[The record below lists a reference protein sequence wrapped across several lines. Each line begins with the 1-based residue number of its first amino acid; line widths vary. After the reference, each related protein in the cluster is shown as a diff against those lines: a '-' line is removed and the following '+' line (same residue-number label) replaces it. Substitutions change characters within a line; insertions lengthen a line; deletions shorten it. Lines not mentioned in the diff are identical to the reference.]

1 MKRKYISFVMLL
13 SAVLAFSSCLSND
26 DDVTYTNETAM
37 TAFSLSKVKQYLH
50 TTSSLGTDSVYKI
63 YLSVSKYKFNID
75 QIHGIVYNPDSLPYG
90 VDASKVIT
98 SVTALNSSYITV
110 KSLTSDS
117 LAYHS
122 STDSMDF
129 RKPREFR
136 IFSNSGAAYR
146 NYTVHVNVHKEAADS
161 FKWNLLTT
169 TSAIGSLVKMKAVS
183 VNGKIYI
190 FGYDG
195 TNTVVLS
202 SAISDGKT
210 WTQSDDAFTANAW
223 HNLAVQGG
231 AVYMLDNGILRRMK
245 NDSWTALGSTTISA
259 LIGASSAKLY
269 ALSSDNLLV
278 SSTDEGVTW
287 TAETLADDASLLPTQ
302 DLSLWCLPSI
312 TNANTNHLAVI
323 GNRSNTAYPS
333 DAIAAVWGKVEE
345 NATGSENQPWSYY
358 NITSDN
364 KYPAPRLSGLQTTCY
379 DSAILAIGGN
389 GLGSSTK
396 KALDAI
402 YRSSDGGVTF
412 QKDSVILFPS
422 AMRSSTQTFAITSD
436 ANKYLWFFSGGTG
449 QVFRGRTNRL
459 GWCDEQ
465 KIFTE

>member
-1 MKRKYISFVMLL
+1 MKRKYISFVVLL
-13 SAVLAFSSCLSND
+13 SAVLAFSSCLSNND
-26 DDVTYTNETAM
+26 DNVTYTNETAM

-169 TSAIGSLVKMKAVS
+169 TSAIGNLVKMKAVS
-183 VNGKIYI
+183 ANGKIYI

-210 WTQSDDAFTANAW
+210 WMQSDGAADRLKP
-223 HNLAVQGG
+223 NL
-231 AVYMLDNGILRRMK
+231 
-245 NDSWTALGSTTISA
+245 
-259 LIGASSAKLY
+259 
-269 ALSSDNLLV
+269 
-278 SSTDEGVTW
+278 
-287 TAETLADDASLLPTQ
+287 P
-302 DLSLWCLPSI
+302 
-312 TNANTNHLAVI
+312 
-323 GNRSNTAYPS
+323 NRF
-333 DAIAAVWGKVEE
+333 GKV
-345 NATGSENQPWSYY
+345 
-358 NITSDN
+358 
-364 KYPAPRLSGLQTTCY
+364 R
-379 DSAILAIGGN
+379 
-389 GLGSSTK
+389 
-396 KALDAI
+396 
-402 YRSSDGGVTF
+402 
-412 QKDSVILFPS
+412 
-422 AMRSSTQTFAITSD
+422 
-436 ANKYLWFFSGGTG
+436 
-449 QVFRGRTNRL
+449 
-459 GWCDEQ
+459 
-465 KIFTE
+465 